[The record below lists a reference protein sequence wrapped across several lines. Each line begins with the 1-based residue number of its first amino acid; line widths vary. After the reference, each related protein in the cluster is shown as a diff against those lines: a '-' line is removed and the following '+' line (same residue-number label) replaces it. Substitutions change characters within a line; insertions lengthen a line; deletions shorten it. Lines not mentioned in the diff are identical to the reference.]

1 MAKPLQKDQSF
12 RGRLFMAEQDVII
25 IGAGSIGV
33 PTALAIAEKGY
44 HVRVIE
50 RNTGPGMALNS
61 KAIGGVRSTHS
72 SQAKAMLCQESMQ
85 IFSTWCD
92 RTGEEIGWYRGGY
105 LFPSYTSKHTSTLM
119 DIARELTLH
128 GLSANW
134 LNPDQMQKAFPW
146 IITHHLEGGLHSPM
160 DGRANPKLANAAF
173 YKACLNLGV
182 QFNFNEKVTAFKF
195 NKGSI
200 DCVVTSKGEY
210 NTQFAII
217 AAGAFA
223 NEVGKMTGLSIPLKL
238 EPHTAGNV
246 SITPKENLDP
256 LVIDLRPSE
265 GTEMFYF
272 FQNKEGNI
280 TFTIDPNK
288 PIRDPTLLSHIIDQ
302 RLQLLFQ
309 NKVKGKILDYWS
321 GVYPMT
327 PDGTPIIG
335 PVPNMKGLLV
345 AVGMGGQ
352 GFMLGPGVGR
362 LLARIID
369 DSITAGDKKI
379 LEELIITRKFAQKE
393 KLK

>member
-1 MAKPLQKDQSF
+1 MCKPLQRHQSL
-12 RGRLFMAEQDVII
+12 RGSALMAEQDVIV

-44 HVRVIE
+44 RVRVIE
-50 RNTGPGMALNS
+50 RNMGPGLALNS
-61 KAIGGVRSTHS
+61 KAIGGVRATHS
-72 SQAKAMLCQESMQ
+72 SQAKAYLCQDS
-85 IFSTWCD
+85 ITIYSTWQQ
-92 RTGEEIGWYRGGY
+92 RTNEDIGWYRGGY
-105 LFPSYTSKHTSTLM
+105 LFPSYTSEDTLS
-119 DIARELTLH
+119 LTEIGRDLKNH

-134 LNPDQMQKAFPW
+134 LTPDQMQHVFPW
-146 IITHHLEGGLHSPM
+146 IKASNLAGGLHSPM

-173 YKACLNLGV
+173 YRACLNLGV

-195 NKGSI
+195 DTGSI
-200 DCVVTSKGEY
+200 ESVVTNMGEY
-210 NTQFAII
+210 HTQYAII

-223 NEVGKMTGLSIPLKL
+223 NEVGNLAKISIPLML

-246 SITPKENLDP
+246 SITPKETLDP
-256 LVIDLRPSE
+256 LVIDLRSSP
-265 GTEMFYF
+265 GTAMFYF
-272 FQNKEGNI
+272 FQNKAGDL

-288 PIRDPTLLSHIIDQ
+288 PLRDPALLNQILEV
-302 RLQLLFQ
+302 RFKMLFHNTIR
-309 NKVKGKILDYWS
+309 NKLFEYWS

-335 PVPNMKGLLV
+335 SAPNIKGLLV

-362 LLARIID
+362 LLARIVD
-369 DSITAGDKKI
+369 GSTTPADKKI
-379 LEELIITRKFAQKE
+379 IEELAITRRFAQKE